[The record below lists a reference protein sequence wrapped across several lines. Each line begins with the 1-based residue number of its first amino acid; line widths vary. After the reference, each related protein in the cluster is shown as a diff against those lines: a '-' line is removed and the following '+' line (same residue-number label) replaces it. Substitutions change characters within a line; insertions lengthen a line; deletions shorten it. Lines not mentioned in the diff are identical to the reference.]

1 MLDTIRHSVLVGNTF
16 QGVQVTFVGSEVRY
30 DVILVQKKKEAITIQ
45 EQYVCNDFDE
55 LASKLRKNLPIIL
68 SFGGQGIITKKVANA
83 PNYQS
88 KLLFNASL
96 DDFYWYELR
105 YEATIFASVVRKSVI
120 DQELNKFEQ
129 QQLSIIDLSIGPG
142 ILATIKPLL
151 SDTTTVNSQE
161 QILIFEGEQLERIEK
176 TTEVS
181 DVLYTLGDEQ
191 ITSSQL
197 ASFATIINYVYP
209 NADIVYDNGMVQA
222 TKETFSYKRVFN
234 FFGIFVLAFFL
245 VSLLVSFL
253 LLGYYQGKNQELQ
266 LELANQN
273 VAYNQLLELEKDKQ
287 NKEAILKA
295 SGLDDSNS
303 LTYYV
308 KELTK
313 EVPFAMNLEMLKV
326 FPPRK
331 KIKNGQRIDFDN
343 SSIVIGGVVTTNEAF
358 TEWIQ
363 QLKKLS
369 WVKNLE
375 IIDFSKESRKH
386 SFKIKITVSIDV

>member
-161 QILIFEGEQLERIEK
+161 QILIFEGEQLERCL
-176 TTEVS
+176 
-181 DVLYTLGDEQ
+181 LYTSDAADE
-191 ITSSQL
+191 
-197 ASFATIINYVYP
+197 
-209 NADIVYDNGMVQA
+209 
-222 TKETFSYKRVFN
+222 
-234 FFGIFVLAFFL
+234 
-245 VSLLVSFL
+245 
-253 LLGYYQGKNQELQ
+253 
-266 LELANQN
+266 
-273 VAYNQLLELEKDKQ
+273 
-287 NKEAILKA
+287 
-295 SGLDDSNS
+295 
-303 LTYYV
+303 
-308 KELTK
+308 
-313 EVPFAMNLEMLKV
+313 
-326 FPPRK
+326 
-331 KIKNGQRIDFDN
+331 
-343 SSIVIGGVVTTNEAF
+343 
-358 TEWIQ
+358 
-363 QLKKLS
+363 
-369 WVKNLE
+369 
-375 IIDFSKESRKH
+375 
-386 SFKIKITVSIDV
+386 